1 MDLIEQ
7 LKLFCAEKN
16 LTFMEDVVEIKAK
29 MTSVAVNS
37 SSVRPNWKVSSS
49 IKWQH
54 TRKQI
59 LKRLFK
65 QPPTS
70 LENGFLK
77 GHQIYQ
83 RSPFNPAL
91 QTLTWPANWCSFT
104 ITTTPL
110 LQPHFYGS
118 VSGRN
123 SEVPLHIG

>member
-1 MDLIEQ
+1 MTRTILEGKGGKDGKESTQLKQNQRTIKSYGEAMDLMEQ

-29 MTSVAVNS
+29 MTSVTVNS

-70 LENGFLK
+70 LKTAF
-77 GHQIYQ
+77 
-83 RSPFNPAL
+83 
-91 QTLTWPANWCSFT
+91 
-104 ITTTPL
+104 
-110 LQPHFYGS
+110 
-118 VSGRN
+118 
-123 SEVPLHIG
+123 